1 MGSVCALTVLAH
13 YFGAFIVV
21 GEAVWLLVALRRRGV
36 LTGAGAAVGLAPI
49 VVVGAALVPLV
60 IRQNDGRASF
70 ISTASGSLPYRLGQ
84 LVKQDI
90 LGDGQP
96 LKALL
101 LAIGL
106 RARGARARA
115 ARDTR

>member
-1 MGSVCALTVLAH
+1 M
-13 YFGAFIVV
+13 
-21 GEAVWLLVALRRRGV
+21 AVRALRRRGS
-36 LTGAGAAVGLAPI
+36 LTARARWPRLRRSRSSARR
-49 VVVGAALVPLV
+49 LVPLV

-96 LKALL
+96 WKALL

-106 RARGARARA
+106 VLVVLALVLS
-115 ARDTR
+115 